1 MRQNDTL
8 VATVGG
14 LPGGSF
20 ATLVSKNLSS
30 LPIVDNGKAIT
41 FGMMKDIFESEYPS
55 TKEKTYTYTYTINEV
70 EAEVPEDVESE
81 DYANF
86 IARLVTDM
94 DHELGNEIKVVRT
107 CKEGNVNH

>member
-8 VATVGG
+8 VATVDG

-30 LPIVDNGKAIT
+30 IPIEDNGKEKT
-41 FGMMKDIFESEYPS
+41 FGMIKEKFELEYPS

-70 EAEVPEDVESE
+70 EAEVPEDVTSE
-81 DYANF
+81 DYTNF
-86 IARLVTDM
+86 LAKSLVTDM
-94 DHELGNEIKVVRT
+94 DH
-107 CKEGNVNH
+107 